1 MFDNLKGMA
10 NVAGLLKDLPRIKA
24 KFEEVK
30 QNLGEKN
37 VTSETGGGAV
47 SVTANGLMKI
57 VSIEIDPAL
66 MSGLTDPSNPDD
78 KVIAEDLIAGA
89 VNAAL
94 TKARELAEGEMA
106 EAAGELGIPLPAGG
120 LGGLIS

>member
-66 MSGLTDPSNPDD
+66 MAALTDPSNTDD

-89 VNAAL
+89 DNAPL
-94 TKARELAEGEMA
+94 IKAREMA

>member
-10 NVAGLLKDLPRIKA
+10 DVAGLLKDLPRIKA

-66 MSGLTDPSNPDD
+66 MSGLADASNPDD